1 MPRGKKSGRAA
12 SGDGSIRKKIV
23 KKNGKEYTYWE
34 GRYTCGFDP
43 KTGKQKQ
50 RSISGKTQAEV
61 AQKLRE
67 VTAEI
72 GQGTFK
78 EACKL
83 TVGEWSI
90 IWDKDY
96 LIGVKPRT
104 QEAYRSIL
112 CTHIRPEL
120 GAIKLEAL
128 NAHTIQ
134 HFYNGLSQKGL
145 SAKTVKNVHGVLH
158 ELLQQ
163 AVRIGYLRMNP
174 SDACTLPRVVKKEI
188 KPLGDDAIRQ
198 FLAAIQGHR
207 FEILLMVT
215 LFTGLREGEVL
226 GLSWDRVDFDK
237 GTLLI
242 DRQLQR
248 AKDESGERR
257 YSLVSLKNDKW
268 RRITPADS
276 VMELLRRQWSSQAE
290 WRLRAGPAWED
301 SGLVFT
307 NELGEHL
314 SPYTV
319 YHNFKRLAASIG
331 IPEAR
336 VHDLRHSY
344 AVAAIKSGDDIKT
357 VQGNLGHATASFTLD
372 VYGHVTDQMKRDS
385 AERMQKFIKSV
396 SGQ

>member
-50 RSISGKTQAEV
+50 HSISGKTQAEV

-67 VTAEI
+67 ITAEI
-72 GQGTFK
+72 GQGIFK

-96 LIGVKPRT
+96 LISVKPRT

-163 AVRIGYLRMNP
+163 AVRIGYLRVNP

-188 KPLGDDAIRQ
+188 KPLGDDAIRE
-198 FLAAIQGHR
+198 FLKAIQGHR

-226 GLSWDRVDFDK
+226 GLSWDRVDFNK

-248 AKDESGERR
+248 AKDETGERR
-257 YSLVSLKNDKW
+257 YSLVSLKNDRW
-268 RRITPADS
+268 RRITPADF
-276 VMELLRRQWSSQAE
+276 VMELLRRQWSHQAE

-319 YHNFKRLAASIG
+319 YHNFKRLAAFIG
-331 IPEAR
+331 LPEAR

-396 SGQ
+396 SG

>member
-1 MPRGKKSGRAA
+1 MPRGKKRGRAA

-34 GRYTCGFDP
+34 ARYTCGFDP

-50 RSISGKTQAEV
+50 HSISGKTQAEV

-67 VTAEI
+67 ITAEI

-120 GAIKLEAL
+120 GAIKLEVL

-198 FLAAIQGHR
+198 FLEAIQGHR

-226 GLSWDRVDFDK
+226 GLSWDRVDFDR

-248 AKDESGERR
+248 AKDETGKRR

-268 RRITPADS
+268 RRITPADF
-276 VMELLRRQWSSQAE
+276 VMELLRRQRSRQAE

-307 NELGEHL
+307 NKLGEHL

-331 IPEAR
+331 LPEAR

-396 SGQ
+396 SG

>member
-34 GRYTCGFDP
+34 ARYTCGFDP

-50 RSISGKTQAEV
+50 HSISGKTQAEV

-67 VTAEI
+67 ITAEI

-120 GAIKLEAL
+120 GTIKLEVL

-163 AVRIGYLRMNP
+163 AVRIGYLRVNP

-188 KPLGDDAIRQ
+188 RPLGDDAIRQ
-198 FLAAIQGHR
+198 FLEAIQGHR

-257 YSLVSLKNDKW
+257 YSLVPLKNDKW

-276 VMELLRRQWSSQAE
+276 VMELLRRQWSRQVE

-331 IPEAR
+331 LPEAR
-336 VHDLRHSY
+336 VHDLRHPNVKPKTQIFYKEEIPSY
-344 AVAAIKSGDDIKT
+344 QALT
-357 VQGNLGHATASFTLD
+357 T
-372 VYGHVTDQMKRDS
+372 
-385 AERMQKFIKSV
+385 
-396 SGQ
+396 

>member
-23 KKNGKEYTYWE
+23 KNGKEYTYWE

-43 KTGKQKQ
+43 ETGKQKQ
-50 RSISGKTQAEV
+50 HSISGKTQAEV

-120 GAIKLEAL
+120 GTIKLEVL

-163 AVRIGYLRMNP
+163 AVRIGYLRVNP

-188 KPLGDDAIRQ
+188 RPLGDDAIRQ
-198 FLAAIQGHR
+198 FLEAIQGHR

-248 AKDESGERR
+248 AKDESGERC
-257 YSLVSLKNDKW
+257 YSLVPLKNDKW

-276 VMELLRRQWSSQAE
+276 VMELLRRQWSRQAE

-336 VHDLRHSY
+336 GHDLRHSY

-372 VYGHVTDQMKRDS
+372 VYGHVTDQMQRDS

-396 SGQ
+396 SG

>member
-319 YHNFKRLAASIG
+319 YKNYKRLVASIG
-331 IPEAR
+331 CPEAR
-336 VHDLRHSY
+336 FHDLRHSY

-357 VQGNLGHATASFTLD
+357 VQGNLGHATAAFTLD

-385 AERMQKFIKSV
+385 AERMQKFIESV
-396 SGQ
+396 SG

>member
-1 MPRGKKSGRAA
+1 MPRGKKSRRAA
-12 SGDGSIRKKIV
+12 SGEGAIRKKIV

-34 GRYTCGFDP
+34 ARYTSGFDP

-67 VTAEI
+67 ITAEI
-72 GQGTFK
+72 GQGVFK

-83 TVGEWSI
+83 TVAEWSD
-90 IWDKDY
+90 IWDKEY
-96 LIGVKPRT
+96 LISVKPRM

-112 CTHIRPEL
+112 KTHIRPKL
-120 GAIKLEAL
+120 GAIKLEML
-128 NAHTIQ
+128 NAPTIQ
-134 HFYNGLSQKGL
+134 HFYNELSQKGR
-145 SAKTVKNVHGVLH
+145 SPKTVKNIHGVLH
-158 ELLQQ
+158 EMLQQ
-163 AVRIGYLRMNP
+163 AVRIGYLRVNP
-174 SDACTLPRVVKKEI
+174 TDACTLPRVVKKEI
-188 KPLGDDAIRQ
+188 KPLDEEAIRQ
-198 FLAAIQGHR
+198 FLKAVQGHR
-207 FEILLMVT
+207 FELLYLIT
-215 LFTGLREGEVL
+215 LFTGMREGEIL

-248 AKDESGERR
+248 AKDKEGQRQ

-268 RRITPADS
+268 RRITPAGF
-276 VMELLRRQWSSQAE
+276 VMDLLNQQRIHQTE

-307 NELGEHL
+307 NELGHHL
-314 SPYTV
+314 SPHTV
-319 YHNFKRLAASIG
+319 YHNFKRLVASIG

-344 AVAAIKSGDDIKT
+344 AVAAIRSGDDIKT

-372 VYGHVTDQMKRDS
+372 VYGHVTDQMKKES
-385 AERMQKFIKSV
+385 ADRMQKFIESV

>member
-34 GRYTCGFDP
+34 ARYTCGFDP
-43 KTGKQKQ
+43 ETGKQKQ
-50 RSISGKTQAEV
+50 HSISGKTQAEV

-112 CTHIRPEL
+112 CTHIRPGL
-120 GAIKLEAL
+120 GAIKLEVL

-248 AKDESGERR
+248 AKDESGERC
-257 YSLVSLKNDKW
+257 YSLVPLKNDKW

-276 VMELLRRQWSSQAE
+276 VMELLRRQWSRQAE

-336 VHDLRHSY
+336 GHDLRHSY

-372 VYGHVTDQMKRDS
+372 VYGHVTDQMQRDS

-396 SGQ
+396 SG

>member
-396 SGQ
+396 SG

>member
-43 KTGKQKQ
+43 RTGRQKQ
-50 RSISGKTQAEV
+50 HSISGKTQAEV

-83 TVGEWSI
+83 TVGDWSI

-120 GAIKLEAL
+120 GAIKPEAL

-248 AKDESGERR
+248 AKDESGERC

-268 RRITPADS
+268 RRITPADF
-276 VMELLRRQWSSQAE
+276 VMELLHRQRSRQAE

-396 SGQ
+396 SG

>member
-385 AERMQKFIKSV
+385 AERMQKFIESV
-396 SGQ
+396 SG

>member
-43 KTGKQKQ
+43 ETGKQKQ
-50 RSISGKTQAEV
+50 HSISGKTQAEV

-112 CTHIRPEL
+112 CTHIRPGL
-120 GAIKLEAL
+120 GAIKLEVL

-145 SAKTVKNVHGVLH
+145 SAKTVKNVHGVLP

-248 AKDESGERR
+248 AKDESGERC
-257 YSLVSLKNDKW
+257 YSLVPLKNDKW

-276 VMELLRRQWSSQAE
+276 VMELLRRQWSRQAE

-336 VHDLRHSY
+336 GHDLRHSY

-372 VYGHVTDQMKRDS
+372 VYGHVTDQMQRDS

-396 SGQ
+396 SG

>member
-34 GRYTCGFDP
+34 GRNTCGFDP
-43 KTGKQKQ
+43 ETGKQKQ
-50 RSISGKTQAEV
+50 HSISGKTQAEV

-112 CTHIRPEL
+112 CTHIRPGL
-120 GAIKLEAL
+120 GAIKLEVL

-248 AKDESGERR
+248 AKDESGERC
-257 YSLVSLKNDKW
+257 YSLVPLKNDKW

-276 VMELLRRQWSSQAE
+276 VMELLRRQWSRQAE

-336 VHDLRHSY
+336 GHDLRHSY

-372 VYGHVTDQMKRDS
+372 VYGHVTDQMQRDS

-396 SGQ
+396 SG

>member
-1 MPRGKKSGRAA
+1 MPRGKKKSGRAA
-12 SGDGSIRKKIV
+12 AGDGSIRKKIV

-34 GRYTCGFDP
+34 ARYTNGFDP
-43 KTGKQKQ
+43 KTGKQRQ
-50 RSISGKTQAEV
+50 HSISGKTQAEV

-72 GQGTFK
+72 GQGVFK

-83 TVGEWSI
+83 TVGQWLD
-90 IWDKDY
+90 IWEQDY
-96 LIGVKPRT
+96 LVGVKPRT

-112 CTHIRPEL
+112 KNHLQPEL
-120 GAIKLEAL
+120 GRIPLESL

-134 HFYNGLSQKGL
+134 HFYNALNKKGL
-145 SAKTVKNVHGVLH
+145 CAKSVRNIHGVLH
-158 ELLQQ
+158 GAIQK
-163 AVRIGYLRMNP
+163 AVLIGYLRTNP

-188 KPLGDDAIRQ
+188 KPLDSNDIRE
-198 FLAAIQGHR
+198 FVEKIQGHR
-207 FEILLMVT
+207 FELLYLVT
-215 LFTGLREGEVL
+215 LFTGLRKGEVL
-226 GLSWDRVDFDK
+226 GLAWDHVDFEK

-242 DRQLQR
+242 DQQLQR
-248 AKDESGERR
+248 AKDSSGKRH
-257 YSLVSLKNDKW
+257 YGLVSLKNDRW
-268 RRITPADS
+268 RRITPAEF
-276 VMELLRRQWSSQAE
+276 VMDLLRRQRGQQAE

-301 SGLVFT
+301 NGLVFT
-307 NELGEHL
+307 NELGHHL

-319 YHNFKRLAASIG
+319 YNNYKRLVCLIG
-331 IPEAR
+331 RPDAR

-385 AERMQKFIKSV
+385 AERMQKFIESL
-396 SGQ
+396 SG

>member
-43 KTGKQKQ
+43 RTGKQKQ
-50 RSISGKTQAEV
+50 HSISGKTQAEV

-67 VTAEI
+67 ITAEI
-72 GQGTFK
+72 GQGIFK

-96 LIGVKPRT
+96 LISVKPRT

-198 FLAAIQGHR
+198 FLEAIQGHR

-226 GLSWDRVDFDK
+226 GLSWDRVDFNK

-248 AKDESGERR
+248 AKDETGKRR

-268 RRITPADS
+268 RRITPADF
-276 VMELLRRQWSSQAE
+276 VMELLRRQWSRQAE
-290 WRLRAGPAWED
+290 WRLRAGPA
-301 SGLVFT
+301 
-307 NELGEHL
+307 
-314 SPYTV
+314 
-319 YHNFKRLAASIG
+319 
-331 IPEAR
+331 
-336 VHDLRHSY
+336 
-344 AVAAIKSGDDIKT
+344 
-357 VQGNLGHATASFTLD
+357 
-372 VYGHVTDQMKRDS
+372 
-385 AERMQKFIKSV
+385 
-396 SGQ
+396 

>member
-12 SGDGSIRKKIV
+12 SGDGSIRKKKVV
-23 KKNGKEYTYWE
+23 KENGKEYTYWE
-34 GRYTCGFDP
+34 ARYTSGFDP
-43 KTGKQKQ
+43 ETGKQKQ
-50 RSISGKTQAEV
+50 HSISGKTQTEV

-67 VTAEI
+67 ITAEI

-96 LIGVKPRT
+96 LISVKPRT

-120 GAIKLEAL
+120 GAIKLEVL
-128 NAHTIQ
+128 KAHTIQ
-134 HFYNGLSQKGL
+134 HFYNSLSQKGL
-145 SAKTVKNVHGVLH
+145 SAKTVKNVNGVLH
-158 ELLQQ
+158 EFLQQ
-163 AVRIGYLRMNP
+163 AFSIVYLLINP

-188 KPLGDDAIRQ
+188 KPLNDDAIRQ
-198 FLAAIQGHR
+198 FLGAVQGHR

-242 DRQLQR
+242 DQQLQR
-248 AKDESGERR
+248 AKDETGERR

-268 RRITPADS
+268 RRITPADF
-276 VMELLRRQWSSQAE
+276 VMELLRRQRSRQAE

-331 IPEAR
+331 LPEAR

-357 VQGNLGHATASFTLD
+357 IQGNLGHATASFTLD

-385 AERMQKFIKSV
+385 AERMQRFIKSV
-396 SGQ
+396 SG

>member
-67 VTAEI
+67 ITAEI

-396 SGQ
+396 SG

>member
-43 KTGKQKQ
+43 ETGKQKQ
-50 RSISGKTQAEV
+50 HSISGKTQAEV

-112 CTHIRPEL
+112 CTHIRPGL
-120 GAIKLEAL
+120 GAIKLEVL

-257 YSLVSLKNDKW
+257 YSLVPLKNDKW

-276 VMELLRRQWSSQAE
+276 VMELLRRQWSRQAE

-336 VHDLRHSY
+336 GHDLRHSY

-357 VQGNLGHATASFTLD
+357 VQGNLGHATASFTLE
-372 VYGHVTDQMKRDS
+372 VYGHVTDQMQRDS

-396 SGQ
+396 SG

>member
-50 RSISGKTQAEV
+50 HSISGKTQAEV

-67 VTAEI
+67 ITAEI
-72 GQGTFK
+72 GQGIFK

-96 LIGVKPRT
+96 LISVKPRT

-120 GAIKLEAL
+120 GAIKLEVL
-128 NAHTIQ
+128 NTHTIQ

-198 FLAAIQGHR
+198 FLEAIQGHR

-248 AKDESGERR
+248 AKDETGKRR

-268 RRITPADS
+268 RRITPADF
-276 VMELLRRQWSSQAE
+276 VMELLRRQWSRQAGG
-290 WRLRAGPAWED
+290 RLRAGPTWED

-331 IPEAR
+331 LPEAR

-396 SGQ
+396 SG

>member
-268 RRITPADS
+268 RRITPADF
-276 VMELLRRQWSSQAE
+276 VMDLLRRQRSRQAE

-331 IPEAR
+331 LPEASVR
-336 VHDLRHSY
+336 DLRHSY

-396 SGQ
+396 SG

>member
-43 KTGKQKQ
+43 ETGKQKQ
-50 RSISGKTQAEV
+50 HSISGKTQAEV

-72 GQGTFK
+72 EQGTFK

-112 CTHIRPEL
+112 CTHIRPGL
-120 GAIKLEAL
+120 GAIKLEVL

-248 AKDESGERR
+248 AKDESGERC
-257 YSLVSLKNDKW
+257 YSLVPLKNDKW

-276 VMELLRRQWSSQAE
+276 VMELLRRQWSRQAE

-307 NELGEHL
+307 DELGGHL
-314 SPYTV
+314 FPGAV
-319 YHNFKRLAASIG
+319 YCAFKEIARAIG
-331 IPEAR
+331 KPETR
-336 VHDLRHSY
+336 FHDLRHSY
-344 AVAAIKSGDDIKT
+344 AVAAIRSGDDIKT
-357 VQGNLGHATASFTLD
+357 VQSNLGHASAAFTLN
-372 VYGHVTDQMKRDS
+372 VYGHITEKMQQES
-385 AERMQKFIKSV
+385 AARMDKFIKSI
-396 SGQ
+396 SG

>member
-43 KTGKQKQ
+43 RTGRQKQ
-50 RSISGKTQAEV
+50 HSISGKTQAEV

-83 TVGEWSI
+83 TVGEWLD
-90 IWDKDY
+90 IWSTDY
-96 LIGVKPRT
+96 LGRVKPRT
-104 QEAYRSIL
+104 VESYRCQIKN
-112 CTHIRPEL
+112 HIQPGL
-120 GAIKLEAL
+120 GAVKMESL
-128 NAHTIQ
+128 NAPTIQ
-134 HFYNGLSQKGL
+134 HFYNDLGKKRL
-145 SAKTVKNVHGVLH
+145 APKTVKIIHGVLH
-158 ELLQQ
+158 KALQQ
-163 AVRIGYLRMNP
+163 AVAIGYLRMNP
-174 SDACTLPRVVKKEI
+174 SDVCILPRVAKKDI
-188 KPLGDDAIRQ
+188 KPLDDDSIRE
-198 FLAAIQGHR
+198 FLKEIHGHR
-207 FEILLMVT
+207 FELLYLVT
-215 LFTGLREGEVL
+215 LFTGMREGEVL
-226 GLSWDRVDFDK
+226 GLAWDRVDFDK
-237 GTLLI
+237 GTVLIDQQLLI
-242 DRQLQR
+242 T
-248 AKDESGERR
+248 KDETGKRG
-257 YSLVSLKNDKW
+257 YSLVPLKNDKW
-268 RRITPADS
+268 RRITPADF
-276 VMELLRRQWSSQAE
+276 VMELLHRQRSRQAE

-307 NELGEHL
+307 NELGAHL
-314 SPYTV
+314 STYTV
-319 YHNFKRLAASIG
+319 YHNYKQIVAAIG
-331 IPEAR
+331 LPEAR
-336 VHDLRHSY
+336 FHDLRHSY

-396 SGQ
+396 SG